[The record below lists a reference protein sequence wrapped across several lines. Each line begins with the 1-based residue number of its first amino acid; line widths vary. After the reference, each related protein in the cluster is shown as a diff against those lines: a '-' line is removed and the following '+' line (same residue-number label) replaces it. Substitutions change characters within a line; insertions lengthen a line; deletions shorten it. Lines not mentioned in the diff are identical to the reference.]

1 MTKESLQNFRY
12 TVSLLRKENL
22 WIRCKFKIFQAKHHT
37 EFRAKPGESG
47 QPGELMKK
55 IKKREFRVCSAAN
68 LRSSPREMLLGKGI
82 LKICSKFTGE
92 HQC

>member
-12 TVSLLRKENL
+12 TFYFCDRKIYDSDVNS
-22 WIRCKFKIFQAKHHT
+22 KFSSKTPCRVQT
-37 EFRAKPGESG
+37 KPGESG

-55 IKKREFRVCSAAN
+55 IQKREFRVCSAAN

-92 HQC
+92 HPC